1 MTESTPGPWRE
12 VTRWMGESTPVNKGT
27 LASAGRRLPELAN
40 PLFIGALG
48 VGALGAGIAM
58 RAMRPARRRGRSS
71 RFRTLVLATV
81 DEAIRTRVA
90 DLDPSTP
97 LEVRADVGEGFG
109 KPALATFDIVLPRD
123 FGARS
128 DALVDLLDAAARAV
142 WDNREL
148 APLAIRGRV
157 LAEDARSSCDAPI
170 DEGGAPD
177 PQTEGPLVLTDMT
190 ALGFSDETAR
200 PDDLFSRYGS
210 PASDPGWRP

>member
-1 MTESTPGPWRE
+1 MT
-12 VTRWMGESTPVNKGT
+12 ESTPVNKGT

-40 PLFIGALG
+40 PLVIGALG

-109 KPALATFDIVLPRD
+109 KPALVTFDIVLPRD

-170 DEGGAPD
+170 GEGGAPD
-177 PQTEGPLVLTDMT
+177 PQTEGPLVLADMT